1 LSISWASLNHDSAMR
16 SQTALSLGVT
26 AFPSTAPSKRRVGR
40 RSLPHSWPGL
50 FFVTHA
56 KIRGSHGPHTNSRL
70 ARRCEP
76 QALNQ
81 LECARRNLPS
91 ELSGSQRTGASSNIA
106 SARSTRQWF
115 SVPRQPD
122 EKTNEP
128 AARHDQIEA
137 CPAHQV
143 AALNWLY
150 SLGSIR
156 HAVVLLERILGTK
169 AGSIRLN

>member
-1 LSISWASLNHDSAMR
+1 LRDGGGVPNHNKTDSADVTVWPDGAPPFAPWEEM
-16 SQTALSLGVT
+16 LGRLQQPRDLHSRP
-26 AFPSTAPSKRRVGR
+26 FAPARGGKRRGPQLR
-40 RSLPHSWPGL
+40 RPMHPSNCTIRSLRS
-50 FFVTHA
+50 
-56 KIRGSHGPHTNSRL
+56 GSG
-70 ARRCEP
+70 
-76 QALNQ
+76 
-81 LECARRNLPS
+81 CARRNLPS